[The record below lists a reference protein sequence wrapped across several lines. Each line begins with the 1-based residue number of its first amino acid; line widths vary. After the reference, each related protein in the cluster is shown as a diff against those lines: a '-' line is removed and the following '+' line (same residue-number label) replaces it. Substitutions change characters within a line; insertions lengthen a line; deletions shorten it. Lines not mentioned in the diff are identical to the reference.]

1 MIKLH
6 ISANG
11 NQTITKVCNMCG
23 CHIQDLTT
31 DDIVVKPK
39 WASSDNLTFK
49 DSQGNEITRTELPNN
64 LKECKC
70 ENCND

>member
-1 MIKLH
+1 
-6 ISANG
+6 
-11 NQTITKVCNMCG
+11 MCG

-49 DSQGNEITRTELPNN
+49 DSQGNEITRTELPSD